1 MKADRRTGGRTDGRL
16 VRNAVRVLA
25 AAGLLSACPPVRLS
39 AQMALPPGRPIAI
52 TNATI
57 VPVVGERIP
66 RGTVL
71 IRDGRIAAVGANV
84 AVPANAQVIDASG
97 MFVYPGL
104 IDAGTDMGLVE
115 IGQGAAGGDDR
126 RELGEFNP
134 QDVALTAVNP
144 FSEIIPTVRV
154 NGVTSTL
161 TAPTG
166 GPGWQIAGQAALIEL
181 SGWTPQEMAVVPR
194 AGMVMTY
201 PRTGGGGRFGGGG
214 GAGQQTPEQQRAQIL
229 QQARVLRDYL
239 TSAKAYADAK
249 ARATATDAPAIN
261 LAMEAMVPVMRGE
274 MSALFDVETADQIR
288 GVLSL
293 ADSFH
298 LKVILRGAIYGWQL
312 ADTLAA
318 RHVPVIVGPTTELPG
333 PNDPY
338 DMIYANPGVLARAG
352 VSIAFRTN
360 SASDSRNLPYD
371 AALATAY
378 GLDPDEAL
386 RALTIN
392 AARMFGVADRIGSI
406 EAGKVADLIVT
417 SGDPLDVRTTT
428 RYLFI
433 RGELIPFNDKHT
445 QAYER
450 WRARPRPSRP

>member
-1 MKADRRTGGRTDGRL
+1 MNARTIRAL
-16 VRNAVRVLA
+16 AALLVLA
-25 AAGLLSACPPVRLS
+25 VWPSVRLS
-39 AQMALPPGRPIAI
+39 AQRALPPGRPIAI

-57 VPVVGERIP
+57 VPVVGERIA

-71 IRDGRIAAVGANV
+71 IQDGRIAAVGANV
-84 AVPANAQVIDASG
+84 AVPADAQVIDATG
-97 MFVYPGL
+97 MFVYPGM
-104 IDAGTDMGLVE
+104 IDAGTDMGLIE
-115 IGQGAAGGDDR
+115 IGQGANGGDDR

-134 QDVALTAVNP
+134 QDLALTAVNP
-144 FSEIIPTVRV
+144 FSEIIATVRV

-161 TAPTG
+161 TGPTG
-166 GPGWQIAGQAALIEL
+166 GQISGQAALIEL
-181 SGWTPQEMAVVPR
+181 SGWTPQEMAIVPR
-194 AGMVMTY
+194 AAMVMTY
-201 PRTGGGGRFGGGG
+201 PRVGGAGRFGGGG
-214 GAGQQTPEQQRAQIL
+214 GGQQQTPEQQRTQM
-229 QQARVLRDYL
+229 QQQSRALRDYL
-239 TSAKAYADAK
+239 ANAKAYADAK
-249 ARATATDAPAIN
+249 ARATANDAPPIN
-261 LAMEAMVPVMRGE
+261 LALEAMVPVVRGE
-274 MSALFDVETADQIR
+274 MSAIFDVETADQIR

-298 LKVILRGAIYGWQL
+298 LKVILRGAIYGWQM

-392 AARMFGVADRIGSI
+392 AARMFGAADRIGSI

-433 RGELIPFNDKHT
+433 RGDLIPFNDKHT
-445 QAYER
+445 RAYEQ
-450 WRARPRPSRP
+450 WRARPRPTRP

>member
-1 MKADRRTGGRTDGRL
+1 MNARTMR
-16 VRNAVRVLA
+16 ALA
-25 AAGLLSACPPVRLS
+25 AVVALSAGPPISLS

-71 IRDGRIAAVGANV
+71 IQDGRIAAVGANV
-84 AVPANAQVIDASG
+84 AVPADAQVIDATG
-97 MFVYPGL
+97 LFVYPGL

-115 IGQGAAGGDDR
+115 IGQGANGGDDR

-166 GPGWQIAGQAALIEL
+166 GQISGQAALIEL

-201 PRTGGGGRFGGGG
+201 PRLGGGGRFGGGG
-214 GAGQQTPEQQRAQIL
+214 GGQPQTPEQQRAQIQ
-229 QQARVLRDYL
+229 QQARALRDYL

-249 ARATATDAPAIN
+249 ARATTNDAPPIN
-261 LAMEAMVPVMRGE
+261 LALEAMVPVVRGE
-274 MSALFDVETADQIR
+274 MSAIFDVETADQIR

-298 LKVILRGAIYGWQL
+298 LKVILRGAIYGWQM

-392 AARMFGVADRIGSI
+392 AARMFGAADRIGSI

-445 QAYER
+445 REYEQ

>member
-1 MKADRRTGGRTDGRL
+1 VNARTIRAL
-16 VRNAVRVLA
+16 AALLVLA
-25 AAGLLSACPPVRLS
+25 VWPSVRLS
-39 AQMALPPGRPIAI
+39 AQRALPPGRPIAI

-57 VPVVGERIP
+57 VPVVGERIA

-71 IRDGRIAAVGANV
+71 IQDGRIAAVGANV
-84 AVPANAQVIDASG
+84 AVPADAQVIDATG
-97 MFVYPGL
+97 MFVYPGM
-104 IDAGTDMGLVE
+104 IDAGTDMGLIE
-115 IGQGAAGGDDR
+115 IGQGANGGDDR

-134 QDVALTAVNP
+134 QDLALTAVNP
-144 FSEIIPTVRV
+144 FSEIIATVRV

-161 TAPTG
+161 TGPTG
-166 GPGWQIAGQAALIEL
+166 GQISGQAALIEL
-181 SGWTPQEMAVVPR
+181 SGWTPQEMAIVPR
-194 AGMVMTY
+194 AAMVMTY
-201 PRTGGGGRFGGGG
+201 PRVGGAGRFGGGG
-214 GAGQQTPEQQRAQIL
+214 GGQQQTPEQQRTQM
-229 QQARVLRDYL
+229 QQQSRALRDYL
-239 TSAKAYADAK
+239 ANAKAYADAK
-249 ARATATDAPAIN
+249 ARATANDAPPIN
-261 LAMEAMVPVMRGE
+261 LALEAMVPVVRGE
-274 MSALFDVETADQIR
+274 MSAIFDVETADQIR

-298 LKVILRGAIYGWQL
+298 LKVILRGAIYGWQM

-392 AARMFGVADRIGSI
+392 AARMFGAADRIGSI

-433 RGELIPFNDKHT
+433 RGDLIPFNDKHT
-445 QAYER
+445 RAYEQ
-450 WRARPRPSRP
+450 WRARPRPTRP